1 MRTNVVYSFSLNLST
16 KKTND
21 KIDQQRIRLSYIEGK
36 KKHLF
41 QKAEFDVSYIKLV
54 RYNQCFFKT
63 FLFVLFE
70 EEEVLIISV
79 FTINFPVVVPQ
90 L

>member
-1 MRTNVVYSFSLNLST
+1 MSHILNL
-16 KKTND
+16 
-21 KIDQQRIRLSYIEGK
+21 
-36 KKHLF
+36 
-41 QKAEFDVSYIKLV
+41 FDITGVFLKL
-54 RYNQCFFKT
+54 